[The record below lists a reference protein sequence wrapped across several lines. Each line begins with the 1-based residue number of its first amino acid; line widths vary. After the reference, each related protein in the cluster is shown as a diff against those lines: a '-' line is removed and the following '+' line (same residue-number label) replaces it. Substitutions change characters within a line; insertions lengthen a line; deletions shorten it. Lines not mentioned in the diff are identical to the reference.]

1 MPPVDAFAFFLV
13 LAAVSIGSAAAMV
26 LSAKAVHSALF
37 LLLNLFSLSVLFL
50 TLSADFLFAVQ
61 IIIYAGAIVVLFMFV
76 ITLLNPVA
84 ETRLRGGGRTVPVLV
99 FAGALLV
106 ELLLVVRRTSLPG
119 AAPAVQMGTAEIGE
133 LLFTRYLFPFEA
145 VSLLLLVAVV
155 SAIVLA
161 KHGRRMAGSRPAAS
175 SREEVRT

>member
-1 MPPVDAFAFFLV
+1 MPPVDTFAVFLV

-26 LSAKAVHSALF
+26 LSANTVHAALF

-61 IIIYAGAIVVLFMFV
+61 IIIYAGAILVLFMFV
-76 ITLLNPVA
+76 ITLLNPAA
-84 ETRLRGGGRTVPVLV
+84 ETRLRGSSRTVPVLAL
-99 FAGALLV
+99 AGALLV
-106 ELLLVVRRTSLPG
+106 ELLLVFRRTSMPG
-119 AAPAVQMGTAEIGE
+119 AAPEAQVGIAQIGE
-133 LLFTRYLFPFEA
+133 LLFTQYLFPFEA

-161 KHGRRMAGSRPAAS
+161 KRGRSATVPTAAHAA
-175 SREEVRT
+175 RDEAAA